1 MTIWKHNKN
10 RIERFRPLMDDGGA
24 MSEHAMM
31 MMFCIMAG
39 AAIFILLGRA
49 LFRVGHEGQTTL
61 LGRLGLALRQACGY
75 RSDSDQ
81 DVGAVK
87 RFLIWLFDEG

>member
-1 MTIWKHNKN
+1 MTIWRHDKN
-10 RIERFRPLMDDGGA
+10 QIKRLRPLMDDGGA

-31 MMFCIMAG
+31 MLFCIMAG
-39 AAIFILLGRA
+39 AVIFTLLGRA
-49 LFRVGHEGQTTL
+49 LFRVGHENQTTL
-61 LGRLGLALRQACGY
+61 LGKLTLTIKQAIGY